1 MSQKNRRAVVCFVWF
16 AVGVMLIARALPYLG
31 LRPSDAATRDFKP
44 LEGSQ
49 VWIALAAA
57 LVVGLAKGF
66 TLLRKG
72 ARRAAKQIEDRGQ
85 EAPAWSVFSP
95 YMIGLVLMMIAA
107 GLAIRGVP
115 YDPTVKGWVVGVLYP
130 GIGLAL
136 MIGGL
141 LALGVEPLRG

>member
-1 MSQKNRRAVVCFVWF
+1 VCFVWF

-31 LRPSDAATRDFKP
+31 LRPSDPATRDFTP
-44 LEGSQ
+44 LAGSE

-57 LVVGLAKGF
+57 LVVGVAKGF
-66 TLLRKG
+66 TMLRKG
-72 ARRAAKQIEDRGQ
+72 ARRAAKQIEDRG
-85 EAPAWSVFSP
+85 ENAPVWSVFSP
-95 YMIGLVLMMIAA
+95 YMIVLVMMMIVA

>member
-31 LRPSDAATRDFKP
+31 LRPSDPATRDFQP

-49 VWIALAAA
+49 VWIALAVA
-57 LVVGLAKGF
+57 LVIGLGKGF

-72 ARRAAKQIEDRGQ
+72 AQRAARQIVDRGE
-85 EAPAWSVFSP
+85 EAPVWSVFSP
-95 YMIGLVLMMIAA
+95 YMVMLVLAMIAA

-115 YDPTVKGWVVGVLYP
+115 YDATVKGWVVGVLYP

>member
-1 MSQKNRRAVVCFVWF
+1 MSQKNRRAVVCLVWF
-16 AVGVMLIARALPYLG
+16 GVGVMLISRALPYLG
-31 LRPSDAATRDFKP
+31 LRPTDKTDFKP

-49 VWIALAAA
+49 VWIALSIA
-57 LVVGLAKGF
+57 LVIGLAKGF

-72 ARRAAKQIEDRGQ
+72 ARRAARQIVDHGE
-85 EAPAWSVFSP
+85 EAPVWTVFSP
-95 YMIGLVLMMIAA
+95 YMIALVLLMIAA

-115 YDPTVKGWVVGVLYP
+115 YDPTIKGWVVGTLYP

-141 LALGVEPLRG
+141 LALGVEPLQG